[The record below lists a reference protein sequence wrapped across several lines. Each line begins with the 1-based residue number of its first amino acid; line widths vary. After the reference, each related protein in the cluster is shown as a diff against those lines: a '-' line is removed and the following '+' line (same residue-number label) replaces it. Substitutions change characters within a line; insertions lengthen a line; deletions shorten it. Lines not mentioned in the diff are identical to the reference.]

1 LVAKIW
7 FHLNVDLEGTAARM
21 RYLLMLP
28 SIALLGLGLG
38 ACGDAGK
45 HTGPAPKSPYSTRA
59 GGAMT
64 ATVSSTAPPGG
75 YLRGDGDGDEPN
87 HRDRDNYSTRHYGH
101 AASAAQ
107 ERAIA
112 ALVKRYYAAGAAGD
126 GAAACAL
133 IYSGLADSP
142 NLGEMAETVYPPA
155 PGVPPLH
162 GQSCARIMSLLFEE
176 DHRRLAADL
185 ATVVVTSVRVKG
197 NKGLVLLGFRAT
209 PERLFPVRRERGAW
223 KTEALLDKELL

>member
-1 LVAKIW
+1 MSTWK
-7 FHLNVDLEGTAARM
+7 ERARM
-21 RYLLMLP
+21 RFLLMLP

-45 HTGPAPKSPYSTRA
+45 HTGPVPKSSYSTRA
-59 GGAMT
+59 ARGATT
-64 ATVSSTAPPGG
+64 ATASSTAPPGG

-112 ALVKRYYAAGAAGD
+112 VLVKRYYAAGAAGD

-133 IYSGLADSP
+133 IYSSLADSP
-142 NLGEMAETVYPPA
+142 SLGETAEAVFPPA
-155 PGVPPLH
+155 PSVPPLH
-162 GQSCARIMSLLFEE
+162 GQSCPRIMSLLFEE
-176 DHRRLAADL
+176 DHPRLAADL
-185 ATVVVTSVRVKG
+185 ATVVVTRVRVKG
-197 NKGLVLLGFRAT
+197 SRGLVLLGFRAT
-209 PERLFPVRRERGAW
+209 PERLIPVRRERGAW